1 MLKILNIIPRRN
13 PRQIVKFCTEKKPR
27 IPDDKKLLRE
37 LCGKIRFTGP
47 ITIAE
52 YMREVLT
59 NPIHGFYMDKTV
71 LGSEGHFVTSPE
83 IR

>member
-1 MLKILNIIPRRN
+1 MHKILNLSRRN
-13 PRQIVKFCTEKKPR
+13 PCQIVKFCTEKQPR
-27 IPDDKKLLRE
+27 RPDEKKLLRE

-59 NPIHGFYMDKTV
+59 NPLHGFYMDKTV
-71 LGSEGHFVTSPE
+71 LGSEGHFITSPE